1 MATLSVVR
9 KDEIADPRHFG
20 ISTDDTAIY
29 LEDSVDESTA
39 RCISSAP
46 SVVAI
51 LSPQRM
57 PANGGHAVD
66 ITEYDSNSIG
76 NSCSAKADRGLPLS
90 DLTNSGTTRL
100 SFSKSPT
107 PRRSLS
113 LVTQRY
119 TTTTTSSSSRALS
132 FSEQRQSQHRHG
144 HHHHHSYHGG
154 TASMERCVDATHHE
168 ERMVPLVVY
177 EKLQRERNR
186 YEKMYEHQKALYE
199 NMAEKQTETYQEL
212 QKKII
217 EVVALSTRNEEN
229 KRFIRQLKR
238 DMADNRTRVMDIQ
251 NRALE
256 ETKQEKMAREQY
268 QRKLHEYEE
277 KYTLLIEKQET
288 KLSSLESLLKDV
300 TCMRGE
306 NDRIQVSQL
315 DSLLKAAYAKN
326 TALFGDLLRQGRQI
340 DLLFENK
347 VSLEKQLEQLRRE
360 KREIEAK
367 WAEERRRMATEEERY
382 SVQLA
387 EQQHSILELRQ
398 MLIRTLGSETL
409 SQGDEQDVDDNN
421 ENDSS
426 SYSSGCSSRGLEE
439 NEEEDESEGED
450 DDDSDNLKKTNLDAT
465 VALPPA
471 LPEADA
477 KKDSPR
483 PPLPHVERPLER
495 RATDLATLSAQ
506 IQAKLRSLPG
516 GQV

>member
-1 MATLSVVR
+1 MATLSVAR
-9 KDEIADPRHFG
+9 KDDIADPRQFG

-29 LEDSVDESTA
+29 LEDSVDEPTA

-51 LSPQRM
+51 LSPQRL

-76 NSCSAKADRGLPLS
+76 KGFSAKADRGLPLS
-90 DLTNSGTTRL
+90 DLTNSSTTRL

-113 LVTQRY
+113 LVPHRY
-119 TTTTTSSSSRALS
+119 ASSRTLGS
-132 FSEQRQSQHRHG
+132 SEQRQSHHHHG
-144 HHHHHSYHGG
+144 HHHHSYHGG
-154 TASMERCVDATHHE
+154 TVSVERCVDAAHHE
-168 ERMVPLVVY
+168 DRMVPLAEY
-177 EKLQRERNR
+177 ERLQRERNR

-199 NMAEKQTETYQEL
+199 DMAQKQTETYQEL

-238 DMADNRTRVMDIQ
+238 DMADNRTRVIDIQ

-256 ETKQEKMAREQY
+256 ETKQEKTAREQY
-268 QRKLHEYEE
+268 QRQLHEYEE

-288 KLSSLESLLKDV
+288 KLSSLGSLLKDV

-306 NDRIQVSQL
+306 CDRIQVSQL
-315 DSLLKAAYAKN
+315 DSLLKAAYSKN

-347 VSLEKQLEQLRRE
+347 ASLEKQLEQLRRE

-367 WAEERRRMATEEERY
+367 WAEERRRMAAETERY
-382 SVQLA
+382 SVQLT
-387 EQQHSILELRQ
+387 EQQRSILELRQ

-409 SQGDEQDVDDNN
+409 AQGDERDVDDTN

-426 SYSSGCSSRGLEE
+426 SYSSGCSSRDLEE
-439 NEEEDESEGED
+439 NEEEEESEGED
-450 DDDSDNLKKTNLDAT
+450 DDDSDNLRENLDAT

-471 LPEADA
+471 LPDTDA

>member
-1 MATLSVVR
+1 
-9 KDEIADPRHFG
+9 
-20 ISTDDTAIY
+20 
-29 LEDSVDESTA
+29 
-39 RCISSAP
+39 
-46 SVVAI
+46 
-51 LSPQRM
+51 
-57 PANGGHAVD
+57 
-66 ITEYDSNSIG
+66 
-76 NSCSAKADRGLPLS
+76 
-90 DLTNSGTTRL
+90 
-100 SFSKSPT
+100 
-107 PRRSLS
+107 
-113 LVTQRY
+113 
-119 TTTTTSSSSRALS
+119 
-132 FSEQRQSQHRHG
+132 
-144 HHHHHSYHGG
+144 
-154 TASMERCVDATHHE
+154 
-168 ERMVPLVVY
+168 MVPLAEY
-177 EKLQRERNR
+177 ERLQRERNR

-199 NMAEKQTETYQEL
+199 DMAQKQTETYQEL

-238 DMADNRTRVMDIQ
+238 DMADNRTRVIDIQ

-256 ETKQEKMAREQY
+256 ETKQEKTAREQY
-268 QRKLHEYEE
+268 QRQLHEYEE

-288 KLSSLESLLKDV
+288 KLSSLGSLLKDV

-306 NDRIQVSQL
+306 CDRIQVSQL
-315 DSLLKAAYAKN
+315 DSLLKAAYSKN

-347 VSLEKQLEQLRRE
+347 ASLEKQLEQLRRE

-367 WAEERRRMATEEERY
+367 WAEERRRMAAETERY
-382 SVQLA
+382 SVQLT
-387 EQQHSILELRQ
+387 EQQRSILELRQ

-409 SQGDEQDVDDNN
+409 AQGDERDVDDTN

-426 SYSSGCSSRGLEE
+426 SYSSGCSSRDLEE
-439 NEEEDESEGED
+439 NEEEEESEGED
-450 DDDSDNLKKTNLDAT
+450 DDDSDNLRENLDAT

-471 LPEADA
+471 LPDTDA